1 MGYTHGI
8 KWSDDLI
15 RNGVMEVIEGLKLNR
30 MPTRK
35 ECIEFTNSCTL
46 SVAIS
51 RRDGGWYG
59 LANEL
64 GLPIKESETTTG
76 KKYEK
81 LIKNI
86 LEDKGFIVSQ
96 MSQNFP
102 YDLLVNDC
110 LKIDVKSSHLYKGKE
125 GNFYTFRTGK
135 KYATCDVY
143 VLVALDD
150 IDEIIRMYI
159 LPSSTVM
166 NNKQISIGEHNSK
179 YDGYLDRW
187 DIISDYIEF
196 LKGGHRYGIKTL
208 SKRSSSS
215 DT

>member
-1 MGYTHGI
+1 MGYTHGN
-8 KWSDDLI
+8 KWSEELI
-15 RNGVMEVIEGLKLNR
+15 RDGVMEVKEGLKLDR

-35 ECIEFTNSCTL
+35 ECTEFTNSCTL

-86 LEDKGFIVSQ
+86 LESKGFTVSQ
-96 MSQNFP
+96 MSQNFA

-135 KYATCDVY
+135 KYATCDIY
-143 VLVALDD
+143 LLVAVNDAE
-150 IDEIIRMYI
+150 EIVKTFI
-159 LPSSTVM
+159 LPSSKVIK
-166 NNKQISIGEHNSK
+166 NIQISMGEYHSK
-179 YDGYLDRW
+179 YDVYLDRW
-187 DIISDYIEF
+187 DILTDYSNF
-196 LKGGHRYGIKTL
+196 FSGGL
-208 SKRSSSS
+208 SWN
-215 DT
+215 